1 MAQPS
6 ARREPTLRSR
16 AYYPN
21 QKPIQERAIPIS
33 PVYLL
38 AIATLVLVVAFLV
51 WNLIS
56 VRRNQ
61 KTGGKTSG
69 LGGPNDPMA

>member
-1 MAQPS
+1 M
-6 ARREPTLRSR
+6 LLH
-16 AYYPN
+16 
-21 QKPIQERAIPIS
+21 

-38 AIATLVLVVAFLV
+38 AFATFLLVIGFLV
-51 WNLIS
+51 WNLLS

-69 LGGPNDPMA
+69 LGGPNDPLA

>member
-1 MAQPS
+1 MS
-6 ARREPTLRSR
+6 E
-16 AYYPN
+16 
-21 QKPIQERAIPIS
+21 S
-33 PVYLL
+33 PVFLL
-38 AIATLVLVVAFLV
+38 ALVTMGLVLVFLI
-51 WNLIS
+51 WNYLS

>member
-1 MAQPS
+1 MP
-6 ARREPTLRSR
+6 E
-16 AYYPN
+16 
-21 QKPIQERAIPIS
+21 S
-33 PVYLL
+33 PVFLL
-38 AIATLVLVVAFLV
+38 MLVTFVLVLVFLI
-51 WNLIS
+51 WNYVS

>member
-1 MAQPS
+1 M
-6 ARREPTLRSR
+6 TFH
-16 AYYPN
+16 
-21 QKPIQERAIPIS
+21 

-38 AIATLVLVVAFLV
+38 AFATFFLVVGFLV

-69 LGGPNDPMA
+69 LGGPNDPLA

>member
-1 MAQPS
+1 MFVH
-6 ARREPTLRSR
+6 
-16 AYYPN
+16 
-21 QKPIQERAIPIS
+21 

-38 AIATLVLVVAFLV
+38 ALATFVLVAGFLV
-51 WNLIS
+51 WNLVS

-69 LGGPNDPMA
+69 LGGPNDPLA

>member
-1 MAQPS
+1 MFNHPLFLLMA
-6 ARREPTLRSR
+6 
-16 AYYPN
+16 
-21 QKPIQERAIPIS
+21 
-33 PVYLL
+33 
-38 AIATLVLVVAFLV
+38 ATLVLVLLFLV

-61 KTGGKTSG
+61 KTGGNTSG

>member
-1 MAQPS
+1 MH
-6 ARREPTLRSR
+6 
-16 AYYPN
+16 
-21 QKPIQERAIPIS
+21 
-33 PVYLL
+33 PVYILAFVTFFLL
-38 AIATLVLVVAFLV
+38 AGFLV

-69 LGGPNDPMA
+69 LGGPNDPLS

>member
-1 MAQPS
+1 MFVH
-6 ARREPTLRSR
+6 
-16 AYYPN
+16 
-21 QKPIQERAIPIS
+21 

-38 AIATLVLVVAFLV
+38 ALATFVLVIGFLL

-69 LGGPNDPMA
+69 LGGPNDPLA

>member
-1 MAQPS
+1 MFPH
-6 ARREPTLRSR
+6 
-16 AYYPN
+16 
-21 QKPIQERAIPIS
+21 
-33 PVYLL
+33 PVYIL
-38 AIATLVLVVAFLV
+38 AIVTFLLVIAFLA

-69 LGGPNDPMA
+69 LGGPNDPLA